1 MTDPRSELWSDT
13 TRGPRH
19 PLHMRFKVNALAVL
33 VGLVAVVG
41 AMLEWL

>member
-1 MTDPRSELWSDT
+1 MTASTLPE
-13 TRGPRH
+13 
-19 PLHMRFKVNALAVL
+19 VNALAVL